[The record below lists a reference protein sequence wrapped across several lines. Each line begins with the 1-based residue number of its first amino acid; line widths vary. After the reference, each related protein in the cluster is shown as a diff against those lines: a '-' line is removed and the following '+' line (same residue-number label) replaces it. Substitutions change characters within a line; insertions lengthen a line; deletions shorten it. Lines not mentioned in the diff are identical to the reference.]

1 MRGDRFS
8 EGWEEDKNIVMHEIP
23 KEERNSQNTEGILT
37 FLWRR
42 HGRKEDKTFG
52 EIVNCF

>member
-52 EIVNCF
+52 

>member
-37 FLWRR
+37 FLWRVMEE
-42 HGRKEDKTFG
+42 KKTKHL
-52 EIVNCF
+52 EKL